1 MTQEQLTKG
10 KDLSERIQILEAR
23 LKSIECAR
31 GDGLFNFALCVSRR
45 DIVMNFM
52 TMEQKEAIVALI
64 KSFIK
69 TQKQELEAAFKDL

>member
-10 KDLSERIQILEAR
+10 KDLSEQIQILEAC

-31 GDGLFNFALCVSRR
+31 EDGLFNFELCVSRR
-45 DIVMNFM
+45 DIAINFM

-69 TQKQELEAAFKDL
+69 TQKQELEAAFKAL